1 MSLCLA
7 AYQLIQEVV
16 MIDLTEAC
24 LQTETGAATA
34 AAAAEC
40 QRTSYDRPV
49 LLCTEFMDRYLVPP
63 TGSSLNLFGAVRVL
77 VPVLGSMLFIQIPVE
92 LGRWEKSWLVPDHE

>member
-34 AAAAEC
+34 AAAAAAAAEC

-49 LLCTEFMDRYLVPP
+49 LLCTEFMDSAALHARFLIFKYIHLLHRNDLFSLV
-63 TGSSLNLFGAVRVL
+63 
-77 VPVLGSMLFIQIPVE
+77 SMHNRFQ
-92 LGRWEKSWLVPDHE
+92 KSWYQYWYY

>member
-1 MSLCLA
+1 MSLCLV

-34 AAAAEC
+34 AAAAAAAAAAEC

-49 LLCTEFMDRYLVPP
+49 LLCTEFMDSAALHAR
-63 TGSSLNLFGAVRVL
+63 F
-77 VPVLGSMLFIQIPVE
+77 F
-92 LGRWEKSWLVPDHE
+92 